1 MAFLALGINHKT
13 ASVDVRE
20 RVAFTPDQM
29 VEALRQLCRV
39 TPTREAAILS
49 TCNRSELYLQQDQVE
64 ADAVL
69 VWLANYHRL
78 SLEEL
83 KACAYVHVDDQA
95 VRHMMRVA
103 SGLDSLVLG
112 EPQILGQ
119 MKSAYAVAREAGSVG
134 PLLGR
139 LFQAGEN
146 PVSVAF
152 AAVSLARQIFSN
164 LQRSQALLIG
174 AGETITLVARHL
186 HEQGVKKIVVA
197 NRTLERASALAAE
210 LGAQAILLADIPDEL
225 HNSDIVISS
234 TASQLPI
241 LGKGAVEQALKR
253 RKHKP
258 MFMVDIAVPRDIESQ
273 VGELDDVY
281 LYTVDDLHEV
291 VAENLKSRQG
301 AAQAA
306 EELVAAGTEDF
317 MQRLRELAAVDV
329 LKAYRQHAERIRDDE
344 LSKAQRLLANGAS
357 AEDVLAQLA
366 RGRRGAE
373 HGPGTLRPARGHG
386 KTMKASLL
394 NKLDILQ
401 DRFEELTALLGDA
414 EVISDQTR
422 FRAYSREYAEVE
434 PVIVAYRQ
442 LCKVQQ
448 DLEGAQALLKDSD
461 PDLREMAE
469 EEVAEAKTQLETL
482 EANLQRM
489 LLPKDPNDGRNVFLE
504 IRAGTGGDEAA
515 IFAGD
520 LFRMYSRYAEKQG
533 WRVEILSESEGEHGG
548 YKEVISRVEGDNVYA
563 KLKFESGAHRVQRVP
578 ETESQG
584 RIHTSA
590 CTVAVLPEPD
600 EQAAVEINP
609 AELRIDTYR
618 SSGAGGQHVNKTDS
632 AIRITHLPTGIVVEC
647 QEERS
652 QHKNRAKAMA
662 WLAAKLQDRQDAAA
676 HKEISETRKL
686 LVGSGDRSER
696 IRTYNFPQGR
706 VTDHRVNLTLYSLN
720 EVIAGSVEQVI
731 EPLLQEYQADQL
743 AALGD

>member
-49 TCNRSELYLQQDQVE
+49 TCNRSELYLQQDQLE

-69 VWLANYHRL
+69 AWLANYHRL
-78 SLEEL
+78 SLDEL

-119 MKSAYAVAREAGSVG
+119 MKSAYAVAREGSIG

-139 LFQAGEN
+139 LFQATFSTAKTVRTDTAIGEN

-210 LGAQAILLADIPDEL
+210 LGAQAILLADIPEEL

-258 MFMVDIAVPRDIESQ
+258 MFMVDIAVPRDIEPQ

-329 LKAYRQHAERIRDDE
+329 L
-344 LSKAQRLLANGAS
+344 
-357 AEDVLAQLA
+357 
-366 RGRRGAE
+366 
-373 HGPGTLRPARGHG
+373 RPIGSMPSGFA
-386 KTMKASLL
+386 TMS
-394 NKLDILQ
+394 
-401 DRFEELTALLGDA
+401 
-414 EVISDQTR
+414 
-422 FRAYSREYAEVE
+422 
-434 PVIVAYRQ
+434 
-442 LCKVQQ
+442 
-448 DLEGAQALLKDSD
+448 
-461 PDLREMAE
+461 
-469 EEVAEAKTQLETL
+469 
-482 EANLQRM
+482 
-489 LLPKDPNDGRNVFLE
+489 
-504 IRAGTGGDEAA
+504 
-515 IFAGD
+515 
-520 LFRMYSRYAEKQG
+520 
-533 WRVEILSESEGEHGG
+533 
-548 YKEVISRVEGDNVYA
+548 
-563 KLKFESGAHRVQRVP
+563 
-578 ETESQG
+578 
-584 RIHTSA
+584 
-590 CTVAVLPEPD
+590 
-600 EQAAVEINP
+600 
-609 AELRIDTYR
+609 
-618 SSGAGGQHVNKTDS
+618 
-632 AIRITHLPTGIVVEC
+632 
-647 QEERS
+647 
-652 QHKNRAKAMA
+652 
-662 WLAAKLQDRQDAAA
+662 
-676 HKEISETRKL
+676 
-686 LVGSGDRSER
+686 
-696 IRTYNFPQGR
+696 
-706 VTDHRVNLTLYSLN
+706 
-720 EVIAGSVEQVI
+720 
-731 EPLLQEYQADQL
+731 
-743 AALGD
+743 